1 MRQSWGKWFFFPLG
15 CWVVVNSLLPH
26 KEAAWL
32 GSPGSLGL
40 CLVCCL
46 DGVSGGVVVPFCCN
60 GVEKAP
66 QKKRLSGMCGS
77 VGGTEEGRLEQP
89 LRFEFWDQGYGGCW
103 IELRGGSAWPFWK
116 LEEVCS

>member
-66 QKKRLSGMCGS
+66 PK
-77 VGGTEEGRLEQP
+77 EEA
-89 LRFEFWDQGYGGCW
+89 FWDVWLCW
-103 IELRGGSAWPFWK
+103 GNRGGEAGAA
-116 LEEVCS
+116 LEV